1 MEENRMA
8 TLKFQTVERDSFFT
22 RLDFR
27 PKLLMMAVITI
38 IAFLW
43 ESPLLQFSLAAII
56 VAASLAVGVKFSYI
70 RLVITILLPFY
81 ILLLLTH
88 GFFNIDQVK
97 ALTGKTELTPLLR
110 IPQDWWLIGGGM
122 MSLEGVLYGLNAIF
136 KTLTLTL
143 VIPLGVFTTDVDSMI
158 VGMVRARIPYKI
170 AFIFSATLRFFPLL
184 FQEIGS
190 IIEAQRLR
198 GLAMEKM
205 NAFKRVK
212 VYAKVAV
219 PLILGA
225 MVKSQQLEVVLQSK
239 AFSGSPVRTYIHE
252 TELGP
257 TDYVMIA
264 FFGLLFIVAM
274 VLYIGW
280 RIGTFGG
287 PI

>member
-1 MEENRMA
+1 MSM
-8 TLKFQTVERDSFFT
+8 LKFQTVERDSFFT

-27 PKLLMMAVITI
+27 PKLVMMAVITI
-38 IAFLW
+38 VAFVW
-43 ESPLLQFSLAAII
+43 ESPLLQVAMASLLI
-56 VAASLAVGVKFSYI
+56 VAALVVGVKFSYI
-70 RLVITILLPFY
+70 RLVITVMIPFY

-97 ALTGKTELTPLLR
+97 ALTGKSELTPMFVF
-110 IPQDWWLIGGGM
+110 PENWWLIGGGM
-122 MSLEGVLYGLNAIF
+122 MSWEGFLYGINAIF
-136 KTLTLTL
+136 KTLSLVL
-143 VIPLGVFTTDVDSMI
+143 VIPLGVFTTDVDTMI

-170 AFIFSATLRFFPLL
+170 AFIFSATLRFFPVL
-184 FQEIGS
+184 FQEIGM

-205 NAFKRVK
+205 NPIQRVR

-239 AFSGSPVRTYIHE
+239 AFSGSPVRTYLHE
-252 TELGP
+252 SEMRTV
-257 TDYVMIA
+257 DYLLMLFFVLFFIA
-264 FFGLLFIVAM
+264 AT
-274 VLYIGW
+274 VLYFVF
-280 RIGTFGG
+280 RIGAFGG